1 MVIFKSLFA
10 RKESLIKKT
19 LVVFIM
25 DVLLDT
31 SFILTALKEKL
42 DIFQAEEF
50 GDLILPEQV
59 ILELKKKALG
69 NGKDNEKAKLGLDI
83 IQKNK
88 EKLKIINLDKKYVD
102 AGIKRYAK
110 KKKIIVATLDKEL
123 KTQLKGT
130 SILTIRGKKKFALE

>member
-1 MVIFKSLFA
+1 
-10 RKESLIKKT
+10 
-19 LVVFIM
+19 M